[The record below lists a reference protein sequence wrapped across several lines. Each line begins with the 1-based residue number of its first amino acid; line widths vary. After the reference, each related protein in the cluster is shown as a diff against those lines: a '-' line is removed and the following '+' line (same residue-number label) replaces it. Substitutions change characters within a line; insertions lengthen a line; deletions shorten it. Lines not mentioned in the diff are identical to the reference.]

1 MSPTA
6 TETGPIDVTFAATL
20 TQGGVNAPGSWT
32 VVVMTD
38 SARVFGTRRPV
49 KVAGTMDGHA
59 FEATL
64 LPLGDGTHILPVK
77 AAVRKAIGKG
87 PGDDVAIHLHQRR

>member
-1 MSPTA
+1 M
-6 TETGPIDVTFAATL
+6 DVRFDAAL
-20 TQGGVNAPGSWT
+20 TQGGADAPGSWT

-38 SARVFGTRRPV
+38 SAKVFGTRQPV
-49 KVAGTMDGHA
+49 KVSGTMDGHP

-87 PGDDVAIHLHQRR
+87 AGDDVTVHLQQRR

>member
-1 MSPTA
+1 MPPTA
-6 TETGPIDVTFAATL
+6 TEAGPIDVTFTGAL

-38 SARVFGTRRPV
+38 SAEVFGTRQPV
-49 KVAGTMDGHA
+49 KVAGTMDGHPFA
-59 FEATL
+59 ATL

-87 PGDDVAIHLHQRR
+87 AGDDVAIHLQHRH